1 MRFSARAGEGRHDV
15 NRTDRPAPSPDA
27 AMFDGAAHADGWLG
41 ARAHWQRL
49 VDQSTEAAWLVDAT
63 LNALVVNTA
72 AAQAGVTPGA
82 NIDRVLS
89 ALAGNTDVPRSL
101 RWQRVENRQLT
112 GWLIELRSDEP
123 AQESSVEESG
133 SATTHRLAA
142 NNLRLQEEIGRR
154 RKLERQI
161 LAVAESE
168 KQRISLELHDG
179 LGQHLTGVSFV
190 ARTLADKLRTAEH
203 AEAKEA
209 EWLVKLLNE
218 AITRTRALARGLWPV
233 SLERDTVGQS
243 ILKLADDLESIFGVS
258 CTVQVIDEPRIP
270 SQFAAHHVFRI
281 VQEAATNA
289 IKHGHARRLTFRL
302 EMVGDEFTFCVIN
315 DGLPVDPE
323 QLAAGKGLGV
333 VGMRL
338 RADAV
343 GGHLSIE
350 PLPSGGSEV
359 TLALPGVA
367 STHRSSVGDEP

>member
-1 MRFSARAGEGRHDV
+1 MRDVTQSDRRGDTGRPMSES
-15 NRTDRPAPSPDA
+15 PAT
-27 AMFDGAAHADGWLG
+27 ADGWIG
-41 ARAHWQRL
+41 DNAHWQKVL
-49 VDQSTEAAWLVDAT
+49 EASPDPAVLVDAA
-63 LNALVVNTA
+63 LNAVAANDA
-72 AAQAGVTPGA
+72 AAEAGVMLGEG
-82 NIDRVLS
+82 IDRVLV
-89 ALAGNTDVPRSL
+89 ALAGSPGWHDSPKFL
-101 RWQRVENRQLT
+101 RWHRIDDRNT
-112 GWLIELRSDEP
+112 PGWLIEVRGEDVAADASLGAD
-123 AQESSVEESG
+123 SG
-133 SATTHRLAA
+133 SATTHRLAT
-142 NNLRLQEEIGRR
+142 NNLRLQEEISRR

-190 ARTLADKLRTAEH
+190 ARTLADKLRSVDHT
-203 AEAKEA
+203 EAKEA

-233 SLERDTVGQS
+233 SLERDTLGQS
-243 ILKLADDLESIFGVS
+243 IRKMAEDLESIFGVS
-258 CTVQVIDEPRIP
+258 CIVQVIDEPRIP

-289 IKHGHARRLTFRL
+289 IKHGRARRLTFRM

-343 GGHLSIE
+343 GGHMSIE

-367 STHRSSVGDEP
+367 SMRMSNGGGEQS

>member
-1 MRFSARAGEGRHDV
+1 MSANNRPSLPAEAVFDSPAGTE
-15 NRTDRPAPSPDA
+15 
-27 AMFDGAAHADGWLG
+27 GWLG
-41 ARAHWQRL
+41 VRSQWQEL
-49 VDQSTEAAWLVDAT
+49 LDQSADPACVVDPALNVVAINPAAAQSGVALGAGIDQT
-63 LNALVVNTA
+63 LNALA
-72 AAQAGVTPGA
+72 AAPLGPGKQ
-82 NIDRVLS
+82 R
-89 ALAGNTDVPRSL
+89 TL
-101 RWQRVENRQLT
+101 RWQPLDEGSMA
-112 GWLIELRSDEP
+112 GWLIEARSEAAAEP
-123 AQESSVEESG
+123 FAAEGG
-133 SATTHRLAA
+133 SATAHRLAA
-142 NNLRLQEEIGRR
+142 NNLRLQEEISRR

-190 ARTLADKLRTAEH
+190 ARTLADKLRGMDH
-203 AEAKEA
+203 PEAKEA

-233 SLERDTVGQS
+233 SLERDTLGQS
-243 ILKLADDLESIFGVS
+243 IHKLAEDLESIFGVS
-258 CTVQVIDEPRIP
+258 CAVQVIDEPRIA

-289 IKHGHARRLTFRL
+289 IKHGRARRLTMRL

-315 DGLPVDPE
+315 DGLPVDPA

-359 TLALPGVA
+359 TLVLPGVA
-367 STHRSSVGDEP
+367 SMHKSQGEISGERPK

>member
-1 MRFSARAGEGRHDV
+1 MRFSARAGGWRHEM
-15 NRTDRPAPSPDA
+15 NRIDRPARSPDA
-27 AMFDGAAHADGWLG
+27 ALFDGAANDDWLG
-41 ARAHWQRL
+41 ARAHWQKL
-49 VDQSTEAAWLVDAT
+49 VDQSAEPAWLVDAT
-63 LNALVVNTA
+63 LNAVVVNAA
-72 AAQAGVTPGA
+72 AAQAGVMPGA
-82 NIDRVLS
+82 NIDRALG
-89 ALAGNTDVPRSL
+89 ALAENADAPRSL
-101 RWQRVENRQLT
+101 RWQRVENRPLT
-112 GWLIELRSDEP
+112 GWLIELRSEEP
-123 AQESSVEESG
+123 AAESSVDESG
-133 SATTHRLAA
+133 AATTHRLAA

-190 ARTLADKLRTAEH
+190 ARTLADKLRTVDH

-233 SLERDTVGQS
+233 SLERDTIGQS
-243 ILKLADDLESIFGVS
+243 ILKLGDDLESIFGVS

-367 STHRSSVGDEP
+367 STHSSSVGEEP

>member
-1 MRFSARAGEGRHDV
+1 MSRIEHALPAAHSRADVAREADTWLGGAAKRQTMLDALPE
-15 NRTDRPAPSPDA
+15 PACLLDA
-27 AMFDGAAHADGWLG
+27 ALQVIAVNALAAHAGVAAGDS
-41 ARAHWQRL
+41 
-49 VDQSTEAAWLVDAT
+49 VDS
-63 LNALVVNTA
+63 
-72 AAQAGVTPGA
+72 
-82 NIDRVLS
+82 VLT
-89 ALAGNTDVPRSL
+89 ALAAVADEGGSNAL
-101 RWQRVENRQLT
+101 RWQRVDEPDGT
-112 GWLIELRSDEP
+112 GWLIERRHEP
-123 AQESSVEESG
+123 TAAEAGPNGG
-133 SATTHRLAA
+133 SATTHRLAT
-142 NNLRLQEEIGRR
+142 NNLRLQEEISRR

-179 LGQHLTGVSFV
+179 LGQHLTGISFV
-190 ARTLADKLRTAEH
+190 ARTLADKLRSVEH
-203 AEAKEA
+203 EEAKEA

-233 SLERDTVGQS
+233 SLERDTIGQS
-243 ILKLADDLESIFGVS
+243 IGKLAEDLESIFGVS
-258 CTVQVIDEPRIP
+258 CVVQTIDEPRIP

-289 IKHGHARRLTFRL
+289 IKHGRARRLTFRL

-359 TLALPGVA
+359 TLALPGIA
-367 STHRSSVGDEP
+367 STHHSNGENDHE

>member
-1 MRFSARAGEGRHDV
+1 VRAPEWNPEV
-15 NRTDRPAPSPDA
+15 NQIDRPSPSPET
-27 AMFDGAAHADGWLG
+27 MFDGAASTEGWVG
-41 ARAHWQRL
+41 ARAQWQKL
-49 VDQSTEAAWLVDAT
+49 LDQSTEPACLVDAA
-63 LNALVVNTA
+63 LNAVAVNHA
-72 AAQAGVTPGA
+72 ASQLGVAPGA
-82 NIDRVLS
+82 SIDRILQT
-89 ALAGNTDVPRSL
+89 LANGSTPRDMQRSL
-101 RWQRVENRQLT
+101 RWQRLDDRYMA
-112 GWLIELRSDEP
+112 GWLIELRSDE
-123 AQESSVEESG
+123 SVQDQVLPGDTG
-133 SATTHRLAA
+133 STTTQRLAT
-142 NNLRLQEEIGRR
+142 NNLRLQEEISRR

-161 LAVAESE
+161 LAVAENE

-190 ARTLADKLRTAEH
+190 ARTLADKLRSAEH
-203 AEAKEA
+203 EEAKEA

-233 SLERDTVGQS
+233 SLERDTLGQS
-243 ILKLADDLESIFGVS
+243 IGKLAEDLESIFGVS
-258 CTVQVIDEPRIP
+258 CAVQVIDEPRIA

-289 IKHGHARRLTFRL
+289 IKHGRARRLTFRL
-302 EMVGDEFTFCVIN
+302 ELVGDEFTFCVIN

-367 STHRSSVGDEP
+367 SMLRSNGGDQP

>member
-1 MRFSARAGEGRHDV
+1 VWKRDV
-15 NRTDRPAPSPDA
+15 NQSDRPSASAPPPI
-27 AMFDGAAHADGWLG
+27 FDLAGDVDSWLG
-41 ARAHWQRL
+41 GRVQWQKML
-49 VDQSTEAAWLVDAT
+49 DELPDPACLVDAA
-63 LNALVVNTA
+63 LNVIAVNEA
-72 AAQAGVTPGA
+72 AAQAGVTLGSA
-82 NIDRVLS
+82 IDRTLNT
-89 ALAGNTDVPRSL
+89 LAEMPDPRDGQKSL
-101 RWQRVENRQLT
+101 RCQRIDDRHAA
-112 GWLIELRSDEP
+112 GWLIELRGDEP
-123 AQESSVEESG
+123 AAQRTLNGAGG
-133 SATTHRLAA
+133 SATTHRLAT
-142 NNLRLQEEIGRR
+142 NNLRLQEEISRR

-161 LAVAESE
+161 LAVAENE

-179 LGQHLTGVSFV
+179 LGQHLTGISFV
-190 ARTLADKLRTAEH
+190 ARTLADKLSSVDH

-209 EWLVKLLNE
+209 EWLVKLLTE

-233 SLERDTVGQS
+233 SLERDTLGQS
-243 ILKLADDLESIFGVS
+243 ICKLAEDLESIFGVS
-258 CTVQVIDEPRIP
+258 CAVQVIDEPRIA

-289 IKHGHARRLTFRL
+289 IKHGRARRLTFRL
-302 EMVGDEFTFCVIN
+302 EMIGEEFTFCVIN

-367 STHRSSVGDEP
+367 SMHKSEGGDES

>member
-1 MRFSARAGEGRHDV
+1 VNHATVPHGFETPPAR
-15 NRTDRPAPSPDA
+15 
-27 AMFDGAAHADGWLG
+27 DGWPDEPT
-41 ARAHWQRL
+41 QRL
-49 VDQSTEAAWLVDAT
+49 LDACTEQACILDGSLT
-63 LNALVVNTA
+63 VVTVNEA
-72 AAQAGVTPGA
+72 AAQAGIQAGA
-82 NIDRVLS
+82 NIDVALH
-89 ALAGNTDVPRSL
+89 ALADVATPPYAQKSL
-101 RWQRVENRQLT
+101 RWQRIDHAAN
-112 GWLIELRSDEP
+112 GAWLIELRFDEP
-123 AQESSVEESG
+123 AGEDNTAPEG
-133 SATTHRLAA
+133 GPATTHRLATS
-142 NNLRLQEEIGRR
+142 NLRLQEEIGRR

-190 ARTLADKLRTAEH
+190 ARTLADKLRSAEH
-203 AEAKEA
+203 PEAKEA
-209 EWLVKLLNE
+209 EWLVKLLTE

-233 SLERDTVGQS
+233 SLERDTPGQS
-243 ILKLADDLESIFGVS
+243 IGKLAEDLESIFGVS
-258 CTVQVIDEPRIP
+258 CAVQVIDEPRIA

-289 IKHGHARRLTFRL
+289 IKHGRARRLTFRL
-302 EMVGDEFTFCVIN
+302 EMVGEEFTFCVIN

-359 TLALPGVA
+359 KLALPGIT
-367 STHRSSVGDEP
+367 SMPTTQREEKR

>member
-1 MRFSARAGEGRHDV
+1 MNHPVPSSMLDQATTRGPWLDEVTQRLLDACPEPACVVDEALAVIGTNDAGVRAGLQAGFGIDTTLHMLVE
-15 NRTDRPAPSPDA
+15 A
-27 AMFDGAAHADGWLG
+27 GAADGIPRCLRWERLG
-41 ARAHWQRL
+41 ADR
-49 VDQSTEAAWLVDAT
+49 DE
-63 LNALVVNTA
+63 TA
-72 AAQAGVTPGA
+72 QG
-82 NIDRVLS
+82 
-89 ALAGNTDVPRSL
+89 
-101 RWQRVENRQLT
+101 Q
-112 GWLIELRSDEP
+112 WLIEVRLEEP
-123 AQESSVEESG
+123 AAG
-133 SATTHRLAA
+133 MPDADPNAAATHRLATS
-142 NNLRLQEEIGRR
+142 NLRLQEEIGRR
-154 RKLERQI
+154 RRLERQI
-161 LAVAESE
+161 LAVAENE

-203 AEAKEA
+203 PEAKEA
-209 EWLVKLLNE
+209 DWLVKLLTE

-233 SLERDTVGQS
+233 SLERDTLGQS
-243 ILKLADDLESIFGVS
+243 IAKMAEDLESIFGVS
-258 CTVQVIDEPRIP
+258 CAMQVVDEPRIA

-289 IKHGHARRLTFRL
+289 IKHGRARRLTFRL
-302 EMVGDEFTFCVIN
+302 ELVGDEFTFCVIN

-367 STHRSSVGDEP
+367 RLTSSIQGEQQ

>member
-1 MRFSARAGEGRHDV
+1 M
-15 NRTDRPAPSPDA
+15 NQIDRPARTPGP
-27 AMFDGAAHADGWLG
+27 MFDGPARPDDWLG
-41 ARAHWQRL
+41 AYAHWQRVL
-49 VDQSTEAAWLVDAT
+49 DDSPEPMCMVDSA
-63 LNALVVNTA
+63 LNVVALNDA
-72 AAQAGVTPGA
+72 AAQAGVTLGTG
-82 NIDRVLS
+82 IDPTMQ
-89 ALAGNTDVPRSL
+89 ALAEHSMPDDVQKWL
-101 RWQRVENRQLT
+101 RWQRIDDRVLA
-112 GWLIELRSDEP
+112 GWLIEVRSDE
-123 AQESSVEESG
+123 AVQEPGFAGETG
-133 SATTHRLAA
+133 AATTHRLAT
-142 NNLRLQEEIGRR
+142 NNLRLQEEISRR
-154 RKLERQI
+154 RRLEREI
-161 LAVAESE
+161 LAVAEGE

-190 ARTLADKLRTAEH
+190 ARTLADKLRGADH
-203 AEAKEA
+203 IEAKEA

-233 SLERDTVGQS
+233 SLERDTLGQS
-243 ILKLADDLESIFGVS
+243 IRKLAEDLESIFGVS
-258 CTVQVIDEPRIP
+258 CAVQVIDDPRIP

-281 VQEAATNA
+281 LQEAATNA
-289 IKHGHARRLTFRL
+289 IKHGRARRLTFRL

-323 QLAAGKGLGV
+323 QLGAGNGLGV

-367 STHRSSVGDEP
+367 SIHKSNGGDQP

>member
-1 MRFSARAGEGRHDV
+1 VNEPTAARHVLEAAPARAAIDERAQRLLDACPE
-15 NRTDRPAPSPDA
+15 PACVVDA
-27 AMFDGAAHADGWLG
+27 ALNVVAVNLG
-41 ARAHWQRL
+41 A
-49 VDQSTEAAWLVDAT
+49 VQS
-63 LNALVVNTA
+63 
-72 AAQAGVTPGA
+72 GIRPGA
-82 NIDRVLS
+82 NIDSTLL
-89 ALAGNTDVPRSL
+89 ALASGDAPGEAQKSL
-101 RWQRVENRQLT
+101 RWQPVTMPLD
-112 GWLIELRSDEP
+112 GWLIEVRFDEP
-123 AQESSVEESG
+123 AGEEATAG
-133 SATTHRLAA
+133 DGGAATTHRLATS
-142 NNLRLQEEIGRR
+142 NLRLQEEIGRR

-161 LAVAESE
+161 LAVAENE

-190 ARTLADKLRTAEH
+190 ARTLADKLRSADH
-203 AEAKEA
+203 PEAKEA
-209 EWLVKLLNE
+209 DWLVKLLTE

-233 SLERDTVGQS
+233 SLERDSLGQS
-243 ILKLADDLESIFGVS
+243 IGKMAEDLESIFGVS
-258 CTVQVIDEPRIP
+258 CTMQVIDEPRIP

-289 IKHGHARRLTFRL
+289 IKHGRARRLTFRL
-302 EMVGDEFTFCVIN
+302 EVVGDEFTFCVIN

-367 STHRSSVGDEP
+367 SMHPSQEEEQ

>member
-1 MRFSARAGEGRHDV
+1 M
-15 NRTDRPAPSPDA
+15 NPLDRPIHA
-27 AMFDGAAHADGWLG
+27 AEGAAFDSAASADWLDV
-41 ARAHWQRL
+41 REHWQHVLAQSIDPVCL
-49 VDQSTEAAWLVDAT
+49 VDSA
-63 LNALVVNTA
+63 LNAIAVNAA
-72 AAQAGVTPGA
+72 AAQAGIVRGTG
-82 NIDRVLS
+82 IDRI
-89 ALAGNTDVPRSL
+89 LATLAEISGAEGAQKSL
-101 RWQRVENRQLT
+101 RWQRIDENGIA
-112 GWLIELRSDEP
+112 GWVIELRSDEP
-123 AQESSVEESG
+123 GSEAFAGASG
-133 SATTHRLAA
+133 AATTHRLATS
-142 NNLRLQEEIGRR
+142 NLRLQEEISRR
-154 RKLERQI
+154 RRLERQI

-190 ARTLADKLRTAEH
+190 ARTLADKLRNAAH

-218 AITRTRALARGLWPV
+218 AVTRTRALARGLWPV
-233 SLERDTVGQS
+233 SLERDSLGQS
-243 ILKLADDLESIFGVS
+243 IGKMAEDLESIFGVS
-258 CTVQVIDEPRIP
+258 CAVQVVDEPRIP

-289 IKHGHARRLTFRL
+289 IKHGRARRLTFRL

-323 QLAAGKGLGV
+323 QLAAGRGLGV

-359 TLALPGVA
+359 TLAVPGLA
-367 STHRSSVGDEP
+367 SMHKSIGGDQT

>member
-1 MRFSARAGEGRHDV
+1 V
-15 NRTDRPAPSPDA
+15 NPLDRP
-27 AMFDGAAHADGWLG
+27 MGAAEGAAFDSALSADEWLDV
-41 ARAHWQRL
+41 REQWQQVL
-49 VDQSTEAAWLVDAT
+49 DQYIDPACVVDSA
-63 LNALVVNTA
+63 LNAIAVNAA
-72 AAQAGVTPGA
+72 AAQAGIVPGTG
-82 NIDRVLS
+82 IDRILA
-89 ALAGNTDVPRSL
+89 ALAKVSGADGTQRSL
-101 RWQRVENRQLT
+101 RWQRTDENGRA
-112 GWLIELRSDEP
+112 GWVIELRNDESTSE
-123 AQESSVEESG
+123 AFAGASG
-133 SATTHRLAA
+133 AATTHRLATS
-142 NNLRLQEEIGRR
+142 NLRLQEEISRR
-154 RKLERQI
+154 RRLERQI

-190 ARTLADKLRTAEH
+190 ARTLADKLRNAAH
-203 AEAKEA
+203 ADAKEA

-218 AITRTRALARGLWPV
+218 AVTRTRALARGLWPV
-233 SLERDTVGQS
+233 SLERDSLGQS
-243 ILKLADDLESIFGVS
+243 IGKLAEDLESIFGVS
-258 CTVQVIDEPRIP
+258 CAVQIIDEPRIP

-289 IKHGHARRLTFRL
+289 IKHGRARRLTFRL
-302 EMVGDEFTFCVIN
+302 EMIGDEFTFCVIN

-359 TLALPGVA
+359 TLALPGLA
-367 STHRSSVGDEP
+367 SLHKSIGGDQT

>member
-1 MRFSARAGEGRHDV
+1 MNDIDPRTHAAEASFLDGSRADRHAA
-15 NRTDRPAPSPDA
+15 PAE
-27 AMFDGAAHADGWLG
+27 WLT
-41 ARAHWQRL
+41 L
-49 VDQSTEAAWLVDAT
+49 LDQSTGPACLVDAA
-63 LNALVVNTA
+63 LNAIAVNAA
-72 AAQAGVTPGA
+72 AAQAGLTPGA
-82 NIDRVLS
+82 GIDHVLA
-89 ALAGNTDVPRSL
+89 ALAEARPVHDAPRTV
-101 RWQRVENRQLT
+101 RWQRIGDHRIA
-112 GWLIELRSDEP
+112 GWLVEACSEEP
-123 AQESSVEESG
+123 GTEADLQGESG
-133 SATTHRLAA
+133 AATTHRLGA
-142 NNLRLQEEIGRR
+142 NNLHLQEEIGRR

-190 ARTLADKLRTAEH
+190 ARTLADRLGSADH

-218 AITRTRALARGLWPV
+218 AIIRTRALARGLWPV
-233 SLERDTVGQS
+233 SLERDTIAHS
-243 ILKLADDLESIFGVS
+243 IHKLGEDLESIFGVS
-258 CTVQVIDEPRIP
+258 CTVQIVDEPRIP

-302 EMVGDEFTFCVIN
+302 EIVGDDFVFCVIN
-315 DGLPVDPE
+315 DGLPLDPA
-323 QLAAGKGLGV
+323 QLAAGEGLGV

-338 RADAV
+338 RAEAV

-367 STHRSSVGDEP
+367 GMHRSCRGDQP

>member
-1 MRFSARAGEGRHDV
+1 VKV
-15 NRTDRPAPSPDA
+15 NQIDRPIHVTEAE
-27 AMFDGAAHADGWLG
+27 MFDRETSAEGCLAARVD
-41 ARAHWQRL
+41 WQQVL
-49 VDQSTEAAWLVDAT
+49 DQSTDPACLVDSA
-63 LNALVVNTA
+63 LNALAVNAA
-72 AAQAGVTPGA
+72 AAQAGVVPGTG
-82 NIDRVLS
+82 IDRVLS
-89 ALAGNTDVPRSL
+89 ALAESHAARDTQKWL
-101 RWQRVENRQLT
+101 RWQRIDDPAIA
-112 GWLIELRSDEP
+112 GWVIELRSDEP
-123 AQESSVEESG
+123 AADSGLVSESG
-133 SATTHRLAA
+133 SATTHRLATS
-142 NNLRLQEEIGRR
+142 NLRLQEEISRR
-154 RKLERQI
+154 RRLERQI

-190 ARTLADKLRTAEH
+190 ARTLADKLRSADH

-233 SLERDTVGQS
+233 SLERDTLGQS
-243 ILKLADDLESIFGVS
+243 IRKLAEDLESIFGVS
-258 CTVQVIDEPRIP
+258 CAVQVIDEPRIP

-281 VQEAATNA
+281 VQEAGTNA
-289 IKHGHARRLTFRL
+289 IKHGRARRLTFRL

-367 STHRSSVGDEP
+367 SMQKSIEGDQS

>member
-1 MRFSARAGEGRHDV
+1 MPEGQAV
-15 NRTDRPAPSPDA
+15 S
-27 AMFDGAAHADGWLG
+27 DGWLG
-41 ARAHWQRL
+41 QLAQRH
-49 VDQSTEAAWLVDAT
+49 
-63 LNALVVNTA
+63 LNACAEPACFADAALNVRAVNGA
-72 AAQAGVTPGA
+72 AAQAGIGPGTS
-82 NIDRVLS
+82 IET
-89 ALAGNTDVPRSL
+89 ALQLFADVEAPRDVEKSL
-101 RWQRVENRQLT
+101 RWQRIDGGAST
-112 GWLIELRSDEP
+112 GWLIALRLDPPRGEDAADP
-123 AQESSVEESG
+123 DSG
-133 SATTHRLAA
+133 AATTHRLATS
-142 NNLRLQEEIGRR
+142 NLRLQEEIGRR

-168 KQRISLELHDG
+168 TQRISLELHDG

-190 ARTLADKLRTAEH
+190 ARTLADKLGSTDH
-203 AEAKEA
+203 PEAKEA
-209 EWLVKLLNE
+209 EWLVKLLTE

-233 SLERDTVGQS
+233 SLERDSLGQS
-243 ILKLADDLESIFGVS
+243 IGKLAEDLESIFGVS
-258 CTVQVIDEPRIP
+258 CSVQVIDEPRIP

-289 IKHGHARRLTFRL
+289 IKHGRARRLTFRL

-367 STHRSSVGDEP
+367 SKHLSQEEEQ

>member
-1 MRFSARAGEGRHDV
+1 MNHPGSSPMLDHAAPRGPWLDEATQRLLDSCPEPACVVDEALSVIGTNDVALRAGVQMG
-15 NRTDRPAPSPDA
+15 
-27 AMFDGAAHADGWLG
+27 LG
-41 ARAHWQRL
+41 IDDTLQRL
-49 VDQSTEAAWLVDAT
+49 IEA
-63 LNALVVNTA
+63 
-72 AAQAGVTPGA
+72 G
-82 NIDRVLS
+82 S
-89 ALAGNTDVPRSL
+89 ADDIQRCL
-101 RWQRVENRQLT
+101 RWQRLDLDGNGPAQGT
-112 GWLIELRSDEP
+112 WLIEVRLDDP
-123 AQESSVEESG
+123 AAEVDADPG
-133 SATTHRLAA
+133 AVATHRLAA
-142 NNLRLQEEIGRR
+142 SNLRLQEEIGRR
-154 RKLERQI
+154 RRLERQI

-203 AEAKEA
+203 PEAKEA
-209 EWLVKLLNE
+209 DWLVKLLTE

-233 SLERDTVGQS
+233 SLERDTLGQS
-243 ILKLADDLESIFGVS
+243 IAKMAEDLESIFGVS
-258 CTVQVIDEPRIP
+258 CAMQVVDEPYIATP
-270 SQFAAHHVFRI
+270 FAAHHVFRI

-289 IKHGHARRLTFRL
+289 IKHGRARRLTFRL
-302 EMVGDEFTFCVIN
+302 ELVGDEFTFCVIN

-367 STHRSSVGDEP
+367 RLTSTSQGEKQ

>member
-1 MRFSARAGEGRHDV
+1 MNEPTVPPMLEAASREGWPDEQARRLLDACTEGACIV
-15 NRTDRPAPSPDA
+15 DA
-27 AMFDGAAHADGWLG
+27 ALNVISMNNTGAHAGIRLG
-41 ARAHWQRL
+41 AGI
-49 VDQSTEAAWLVDAT
+49 DAT
-63 LNALVVNTA
+63 LQAFADIETPA
-72 AAQAGVTPGA
+72 YAQKT
-82 NIDRVLS
+82 
-89 ALAGNTDVPRSL
+89 L
-101 RWQRVENRQLT
+101 RWQRVDAGPHD
-112 GWLIELRSDEP
+112 GWLIELRLDEP
-123 AQESSVEESG
+123 ADDDTMRTG
-133 SATTHRLAA
+133 DGAATTHRLATS
-142 NNLRLQEEIGRR
+142 NLRLQEEIGRR

-190 ARTLADKLRTAEH
+190 ARTLADKLRSAEH
-203 AEAKEA
+203 PEAKEA
-209 EWLVKLLNE
+209 EWLVKLLTE

-233 SLERDTVGQS
+233 SLERDTLGQS
-243 ILKLADDLESIFGVS
+243 ISKMAEDLESIFGVS
-258 CTVQVIDEPRIP
+258 CTVQVIDEPRIV

-289 IKHGHARRLTFRL
+289 IKHGRARRLTFRL
-302 EMVGDEFTFCVIN
+302 EMVGEEFTFCVIN

-323 QLAAGKGLGV
+323 QLAAGNGLGV

-367 STHRSSVGDEP
+367 SMHMPEEEKR

>member
-1 MRFSARAGEGRHDV
+1 MNLRGGPHLLEATSRERWIDESTRRLLDACPEQACV
-15 NRTDRPAPSPDA
+15 VDA
-27 AMFDGAAHADGWLG
+27 ALNVVTVNDAG
-41 ARAHWQRL
+41 AR
-49 VDQSTEAAWLVDAT
+49 VGIE
-63 LNALVVNTA
+63 
-72 AAQAGVTPGA
+72 PGA
-82 NIDRVLS
+82 DLDTTLQAFAAIETPDY
-89 ALAGNTDVPRSL
+89 AQKSL
-101 RWQRVENRQLT
+101 RWSATPGEPRG
-112 GWLIELRSDEP
+112 GWLIELRLEEPGGEVGNNAGSD
-123 AQESSVEESG
+123 A
-133 SATTHRLAA
+133 ATTHRLVT

-190 ARTLADKLRTAEH
+190 ARTLADKLRSAEH
-203 AEAKEA
+203 PEAKEA
-209 EWLVKLLNE
+209 DWLVKLLTE

-233 SLERDTVGQS
+233 SLERDTLGQS
-243 ILKLADDLESIFGVS
+243 ISKMAEDLESIFGVS
-258 CTVQVIDEPRIP
+258 CTMQVIDEPRIP

-289 IKHGHARRLTFRL
+289 IKHGRARRLTFRL
-302 EMVGDEFTFCVIN
+302 ETVGEEFTFCVIN

-367 STHRSSVGDEP
+367 SLQSSQEEKQ